1 MEAERVQNIAS
12 TFEDTIPE
20 AFIRSEHEQP
30 AITTVHG
37 VNLDVPVIDVSD
49 PDEEKITRLI
59 ADASREWGMFQ
70 IVNHGIPSEV
80 ISKLQSVGRAFF
92 ELPQVEKELY
102 AKPPGAKSIE
112 GYGTF
117 LQKEVEGKKG
127 WVDHLFHRIWP
138 PPAINYRFWPKNPP
152 LYREA
157 NEEYVKYLH
166 GVVDKLFKSLS
177 LDLGLEEHELKEA
190 VGGDEMTYLLKIN
203 YYPPCPRPDLALG
216 VVAHTDMCS
225 ITILLPNDIQG
236 LQACRD
242 GQWYCV
248 KYIPNAL
255 VIHIGDQ
262 IKILSNGKYKSV
274 FHRTTVTK
282 DKTRMSWP
290 VFLEPPP
297 DLAVGPHPKLV
308 NEKNPPKYKT
318 KKYGD
323 YCYCKLNK
331 IPQ

>member
-80 ISKLQSVGRAFF
+80 ISKFQSVGRAFF

-102 AKPPGAKSIE
+102 AKPPGTKSIE

-190 VGGDEMTYLLKIN
+190 
-203 YYPPCPRPDLALG
+203 
-216 VVAHTDMCS
+216 
-225 ITILLPNDIQG
+225 
-236 LQACRD
+236 
-242 GQWYCV
+242 
-248 KYIPNAL
+248 
-255 VIHIGDQ
+255 
-262 IKILSNGKYKSV
+262 ILSNGKYKSV

-297 DLAVGPHPKLV
+297 DLVVGPHPKLV

>member
-1 MEAERVQNIAS
+1 MESERVQNIAS

-20 AFIRSEHEQP
+20 AFVRSEHEQP

-37 VNLDVPVIDVSD
+37 IDLDVPVIDVSD
-49 PDEEKITRLI
+49 PDEEKINRLI

-80 ISKLQSVGRAFF
+80 ISKFQGVGRAFF
-92 ELPQVEKELY
+92 ELPQEEKELY
-102 AKPPGAKSIE
+102 AKPPGGKSIE

-117 LQKEVEGKKG
+117 LQKEIEGKKG

-138 PPAINYRFWPKNPP
+138 PPAINYQ
-152 LYREA
+152 EA

-177 LDLGLEEHELKEA
+177 LGLGLEEHELREA
-190 VGGDEMTYLLKIN
+190 VGGDELAYLLKIN

-216 VVAHTDMCS
+216 GGGSHGH
-225 ITILLPNDIQG
+225 G

-242 GQWYCV
+242 GDWYCV
-248 KYIPNAL
+248 RYIPDAL

-262 IKILSNGKYKSV
+262 MEILSNGKYKSV

-318 KKYGD
+318 KKYGE

>member
-1 MEAERVQNIAS
+1 METERVQNIAS

-49 PDEEKITRLI
+49 PDEEKITLLI

-80 ISKLQSVGRAFF
+80 ISKFQSVGRAFF

-152 LYREA
+152 LYRFEA
-157 NEEYVKYLH
+157 
-166 GVVDKLFKSLS
+166 F
-177 LDLGLEEHELKEA
+177 
-190 VGGDEMTYLLKIN
+190 
-203 YYPPCPRPDLALG
+203 C
-216 VVAHTDMCS
+216 
-225 ITILLPNDIQG
+225 
-236 LQACRD
+236 
-242 GQWYCV
+242 
-248 KYIPNAL
+248 
-255 VIHIGDQ
+255 
-262 IKILSNGKYKSV
+262 
-274 FHRTTVTK
+274 
-282 DKTRMSWP
+282 
-290 VFLEPPP
+290 
-297 DLAVGPHPKLV
+297 
-308 NEKNPPKYKT
+308 
-318 KKYGD
+318 
-323 YCYCKLNK
+323 
-331 IPQ
+331 